1 MPKHSARQDI
11 KVATDAAIFTVRDGY
26 LCVLLVAMKKRP
38 YEGSWALPGGLIGD
52 EETTEAC
59 ARRILREQTGVANVY
74 LEQLATFDALDRDAL
89 GRVVSVAYFA
99 LTPSERVELS
109 TTDKYA
115 DVRWWPVVRLPR
127 LAYDHAEMIDVALSR
142 VRAKLEYTTVAWSLL
157 PREFPLS
164 HIQNLYETI
173 LGRTLDKR
181 NFRKKLLALGVI
193 EPTGKTTSGGAH
205 RPAELHRFR
214 KRSLEYADIL

>member
-1 MPKHSARQDI
+1 MAKHPDRQDI
-11 KVATDAAIFTVRDGY
+11 KVATDAAIFTISEGR
-26 LCVLLVAMKKRP
+26 LCVLLIAMKKRP
-38 YEGSWALPGGLIGD
+38 YEGEWALPGGLIGD
-52 EETTEAC
+52 EETSEAC
-59 ARRILREQTGVANVY
+59 ARRILRQQTGVADVY
-74 LEQLATFDALDRDAL
+74 LEQLATFDAPDRDPL

-99 LTPSERVELS
+99 LLASERVELS

-115 DVRWWPVVRLPR
+115 DVRWWPVARLPR
-127 LAYDHAEMIDVALSR
+127 LAYDHKGILASALERLRSR
-142 VRAKLEYTTVAWSLL
+142 LEYTNIAWSLL
-157 PREFPLS
+157 PKEFPLS
-164 HIQNLYETI
+164 SLQEVYESI
-173 LGRTLDKR
+173 LGNALDKR